1 LKASYVVHFGEAAAE
16 DHGVDCGSMKSFFA
30 RGKGKA
36 TKFDYYINI
45 HTLKP
50 WPTQYTAL
58 AVAYARGTHKGM
70 TKAARPAVVQPGQLW
85 THYDFEE
92 AFHIPCTLY
101 QVKSGRFRQSN
112 IVFDR

>member
-1 LKASYVVHFGEAAAE
+1 
-16 DHGVDCGSMKSFFA
+16 MKSFFN

-36 TKFDYYINI
+36 TKFDYYVNI

-58 AVAYARGTHKGM
+58 AISYARGTHKGV
-70 TKAARPAVVQPGQLW
+70 TKAARPAVTQPGQLW

-101 QVKSGRFRQSN
+101 QVRLCSWLALS
-112 IVFDR
+112 V

>member
-1 LKASYVVHFGEAAAE
+1 
-16 DHGVDCGSMKSFFA
+16 MKSFFN

-36 TKFDYYINI
+36 AKFDYYINI

-58 AVAYARGTHKGM
+58 AVAYARGTHKGV

-101 QVKSGRFRQSN
+101 QVTRLCQPAKNAVLDNGTSAKCEWDVCYEALPAMR
-112 IVFDR
+112 VA